1 MHKKVVVSPFLNC
14 KVVYEPLNFKC
25 QGSLENY
32 VIIEHS
38 SSTILEIETLKILC
52 VADIDK
58 HAKSHFCIFLSA
70 NSNFIFVTGFCRLT
84 HT

>member
-38 SSTILEIETLKILC
+38 SSTILVIETIKILC

-58 HAKSHFCIFLSA
+58 HAKSHFLYFL
-70 NSNFIFVTGFCRLT
+70 IGK
-84 HT
+84 